1 MTKTHQMPLNP
12 SLSVKDQRAL
22 NFIRTYQLKHGE
34 VPTRQEI
41 ADALEL
47 SNVMAA
53 QRLVQKLRHH
63 GKLSFEE
70 KSVRGLQLVDVD
82 STEEE
87 LATLPMLGV
96 VAAGR
101 PIEAVE
107 RNEISLKVPAYMI
120 KPGYPHFALRVS
132 GSSMIEDGIF
142 DGDHVVVRQQA
153 IAEEGQTVVAL
164 LDGEATLKRFHRKGK
179 EIELRPANSAMGPIV
194 VGSHQHLRILGVYVG
209 LIRLVK

>member
-1 MTKTHQMPLNP
+1 MKQTLTEER
-12 SLSVKDQRAL
+12 VL
-22 NFIRTYQLKHGE
+22 NFIQSYELKNGE

-47 SNVMAA
+47 SNVMSA
-53 QRLVQKLRHH
+53 QRAVQKLRDR
-63 GKLSFEE
+63 GKLSYEE
-70 KSVRGLQLVDVD
+70 KSVRGLQLVEVD
-82 STEEE
+82 SDDEI
-87 LATLPMLGV
+87 ADLPMLGV

-107 RNEISLKVPAYMI
+107 RNEMSLKVPAYMI
-120 KPGYPHFALRVS
+120 KAGYPHFALRVS

-153 IAEEGQTVVAL
+153 VAEEGETVVAL

-179 EIELRPANSAMGPIV
+179 QIELRPANSTMGPIV

-209 LIRLVK
+209 LIRMVK

>member
-1 MTKTHQMPLNP
+1 MKQPTLLT
-12 SLSVKDQRAL
+12 VKDERTL
-22 NFIRTYQLKHGE
+22 SFIRSYELKNGE
-34 VPTRQEI
+34 CPTRQEI
-41 ADALEL
+41 ADALKL

-53 QRLVQKLRHH
+53 QRIVQKLRDH
-63 GKLSFEE
+63 GKLSYEE
-70 KSVRGLQLVDVD
+70 KSVRGLQFVDVD
-82 STEEE
+82 SSVEDEIAE
-87 LATLPMLGV
+87 LPMLGV

-107 RNEISLKVPAYMI
+107 RNEINLKVPAYMI

-153 IAEEGQTVVAL
+153 VAEEGQTVVAL

-179 EIELRPANSAMGPIV
+179 EIELRPANSSMGPIV

-209 LIRLVK
+209 LIRLVR

>member
-1 MTKTHQMPLNP
+1 MKQSP
-12 SLSVKDQRAL
+12 SQSTFKEEKVL
-22 NFIRTYQLKHGE
+22 NFIQSYELKNGLA
-34 VPTRQEI
+34 PTRQEI
-41 ADALEL
+41 ADALKL

-53 QRLVQKLRHH
+53 QRVVKKLRDQ
-63 GKLSFEE
+63 GRLTYDE
-70 KSVRGLQLVDVD
+70 KSVRGLQLVEVD
-82 STEEE
+82 TDDEI
-87 LATLPMLGV
+87 ADLPMLGV

-107 RNEISLKVPAYMI
+107 RNEMNLKVPSYMI

-153 IAEEGQTVVAL
+153 MAEEGETVVAL

-179 EIELRPANSAMGPIV
+179 QIELRPANSTMEPIV

-209 LIRLVK
+209 LIRMVK

>member
-1 MTKTHQMPLNP
+1 MKQNTSNKEER
-12 SLSVKDQRAL
+12 VL
-22 NFIRTYQLKHGE
+22 NFIQSYELKNGE
-34 VPTRQEI
+34 IPTRQEI
-41 ADALEL
+41 AEALKL

-53 QRLVQKLRHH
+53 QRAVKKLRDE
-63 GKLSFEE
+63 GKLTFE
-70 KSVRGLQLVDVD
+70 KNSVRGLQLVEVD
-82 STEEE
+82 SDDEIAE
-87 LATLPMLGV
+87 LPMLGV

-107 RNEISLKVPAYMI
+107 RNEMNLKVPAYMI

-153 IAEEGQTVVAL
+153 VAEEGETVVAL

-179 EIELRPANSAMGPIV
+179 QIELRPANSTMGPIV

-209 LIRLVK
+209 LIRMVK